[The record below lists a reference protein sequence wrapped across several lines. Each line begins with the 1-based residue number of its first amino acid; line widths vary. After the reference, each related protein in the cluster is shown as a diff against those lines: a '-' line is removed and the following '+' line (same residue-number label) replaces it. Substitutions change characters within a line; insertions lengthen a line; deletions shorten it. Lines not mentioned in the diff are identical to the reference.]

1 MEVGINTDQL
11 LVLENFFKDLSD
23 IDQRKIFIT
32 SYRRATKPLI
42 NAMKAG
48 APRRTS
54 NLIRSIGTIEMP
66 QELSILAGA
75 KKSGMNKGWY
85 GHFVENGTV
94 ERFRKTYNGKPLKNG
109 SASTGRVIGTH
120 FAENAFN
127 ATESQVNAIVE
138 EEWYNAIDMF
148 IVRTNKKLKA
158 Q

>member
-1 MEVGINTDQL
+1 MDATIRTEQL
-11 LVLENFFKDLSD
+11 LVLEDFFRDLSD

-32 SYRRATKPLI
+32 TYRRATKPFI

-66 QELSILAGA
+66 QELAILAGA
-75 KKSGMNKGWY
+75 KLSGMHKGWV
-85 GHFVENGTV
+85 GHLVENGTV
-94 ERFRKTYNGKPLKNG
+94 ERFRKTYKGKPLKNG

-148 IVRTNKKLKA
+148 IVKTNRKLKA